1 MFVVKNVPH
10 AQERRLAVK
19 AKEKQGHSFE
29 RGSHYLPWREKIYII
44 VQSRVVSDMQE
55 YIDAHPALSNPK
67 YSGVMLLVWL
77 SSKGHILSQKV

>member
-10 AQERRLAVK
+10 AQEGQRLAVK
-19 AKEKQGHSFE
+19 AKEKQGHSSE

-55 YIDAHPALSNPK
+55 YIAAHPVLSNPK
-67 YSGVMLLVWL
+67 YSGVMLC
-77 SSKGHILSQKV
+77 